1 MAQFAGHG
9 DDERIFFHKPA
20 CLGERSYTV
29 HHINRIFEEG
39 INSAGLHLLLAW
51 MMEYLQDG
59 FHKSAYPG
67 PAGEYLHAHEEYPAK
82 YIALVEGLS
91 DHTIAIISAMDT
103 SSTSGEIDKDMG
115 KRFCDLLLRDRAK
128 LQALEAK
135 ERAEVTA
142 LVPIYAL

>member
-59 FHKSAYPG
+59 FHKGVYPG
-67 PAGEYLHAHEEYPAK
+67 RAGEYLHAHEEYPAK
-82 YIALVEGLS
+82 YLALVEGLS
-91 DHTIAIISAMDT
+91 DRAIAIISQMDT

-115 KRFCDLLLRDRAK
+115 KRFCDMILLDRTRIH
-128 LQALEAK
+128 ALKA
-135 ERAEVTA
+135 RQCLEVTA
-142 LVPIYAL
+142 LVPVYAL